1 MCAQRVNECLPDPS
15 VLTSPPCQCI
25 WGEIQ
30 GKTDNPA
37 KIWNESSANRRDSA
51 STNLDNHLYRNT
63 CTVASEQE
71 EEREDSISTRFMV
84 GDLSAYC
91 KGQYA
96 TRSKNTTRSPSPNR
110 ASPLRR
116 FSEKQRTTTLP
127 RPQRQ
132 RVGLFCGLG
141 GYHAHVA
148 SFAVRTG
155 CTALHILVLAGLH
168 EACWFWRTM

>member
-1 MCAQRVNECLPDPS
+1 MGVARARAAAALNECHSSTWSGHPS
-15 VLTSPPCQCI
+15 HPS
-25 WGEIQ
+25 
-30 GKTDNPA
+30 
-37 KIWNESSANRRDSA
+37 R
-51 STNLDNHLYRNT
+51 
-63 CTVASEQE
+63 ASEQE

-148 SFAVRTG
+148 LFAVVSTG
-155 CTALHILVLAGLH
+155 CTARLQGARVAGGRGGRPHDILCVDVVPV
-168 EACWFWRTM
+168 